1 MSPEPDKTRYSTQ
14 EMLAT
19 AKRLRSAGFSAR
31 TGKKL
36 KRRTAQPI
44 KEQRR
49 VLRVLLLVG
58 IVISAVIAG
67 FTSWWLTRQQSEAP
81 SKSEPSQFEMRKPSS

>member
-1 MSPEPDKTRYSTQ
+1 MSPQPEKTNYSTQ
-14 EMLAT
+14 EMLAA

-31 TGKKL
+31 SGKKL

-49 VLRVLLLVG
+49 VLRLLLLVG
-58 IVISAVIAG
+58 IVITAVIAG
-67 FTSWWLTRQQSEAP
+67 FTSWWLTRNQSQVP
-81 SKSEPSQFEMRKPSS
+81 PKPSTPLECRR

>member
-1 MSPEPDKTRYSTQ
+1 MSPQPDKPNYSTQ
-14 EMLAT
+14 DMLEA

-36 KRRTAQPI
+36 KRRTAQPV

-49 VLRVLLLVG
+49 VLRVLLLVV
-58 IVISAVIAG
+58 IVITALVGG
-67 FTSWWLTRQQSEAP
+67 FASWWLTRHQAE
-81 SKSEPSQFEMRKPSS
+81 SQLKLPPPAIERRR